1 MSEDLPTC
9 ATFCNTERMTTHAV
23 HEFAE
28 WDLADRMSKALRV
41 SGVKVGDMADYLG
54 MSRAS
59 VSNWINGRITPDKR
73 TLRLFA
79 LRTGAPFEWL
89 STGAEP
95 SGMGPDDGNARPS
108 DYKAG
113 VFPMTEYRSFRR
125 VTPVPYLVA

>member
-1 MSEDLPTC
+1 MSRGLRMC

-23 HEFAE
+23 QEFAE

-59 VSNWINGRITPDKR
+59 VSNWINGRITPDTR

-79 LRTGAPFEWL
+79 LRTGAPYEWL
-89 STGAEP
+89 RTGAEP
-95 SGMGPDDGNARPS
+95 DDNGPEGGNVRPI

-113 VFPMTEYRSFRR
+113 VRGDVVDLFPNAARMA
-125 VTPVPYLVA
+125 LMAG